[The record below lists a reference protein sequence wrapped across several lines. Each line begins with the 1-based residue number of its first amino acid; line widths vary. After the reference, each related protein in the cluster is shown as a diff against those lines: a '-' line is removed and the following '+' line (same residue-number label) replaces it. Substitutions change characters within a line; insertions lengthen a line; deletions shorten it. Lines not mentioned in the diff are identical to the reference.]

1 MTFDEDLGLLSPRP
15 DEGEEQ
21 IQSLMATKIQARY
34 RGKVGRETAKKKEMK
49 EQNNAA
55 TKMQANF
62 RGHRAR
68 MQQAK
73 EFAEQNNA
81 ATKIQAIHRGKKTR
95 KSLNNSIKKEEEKE
109 ITPKQ
114 DDKTPRL
121 SLEEAKEQEQAA
133 IKLQSRMRGNQARK
147 HFFKKKE
154 EFEKQLLE
162 EVKYDSAEEEM
173 YDSDKDIDNKNNYSS
188 RLGDAEVDNV
198 VNNNANEFD
207 GTKPNLA

>member
-1 MTFDEDLGLLSPRP
+1 
-15 DEGEEQ
+15 
-21 IQSLMATKIQARY
+21 MATKIQARY

-95 KSLNNSIKKEEEKE
+95 KSLNNSIKKEEEKGPWR
-109 ITPKQ
+109 INASYKFM
-114 DDKTPRL
+114 
-121 SLEEAKEQEQAA
+121 SLYN
-133 IKLQSRMRGNQARK
+133 IF
-147 HFFKKKE
+147 HFYLFYVWWST
-154 EFEKQLLE
+154 F
-162 EVKYDSAEEEM
+162 
-173 YDSDKDIDNKNNYSS
+173 
-188 RLGDAEVDNV
+188 
-198 VNNNANEFD
+198 
-207 GTKPNLA
+207 